1 MSCSHPRL
9 AVIGLGYVGLPIAA
23 AFAQKLEVLGF
34 DINPL
39 RIAALKKGEDQTGEV
54 EPSLLHL
61 PGLRFSADPKD
72 LSWAD
77 FYIVTVPT
85 PVDMVKHPDFS
96 ALKLAS
102 SMLGSI
108 LKKEDY
114 IVFESTVYPGAT
126 EEICIPILEQHSGL
140 KEGVDFHVGYS
151 PERINPGDKEH
162 TFTQIKKVV
171 AANTPHALE
180 RIAMVYGMVV
190 EGGIYPVSSIK
201 VAEAA
206 KVIENTQRDLN
217 IALVN
222 ELALICERIGIDS
235 AEVLAAAATKWNF
248 LPFKPG
254 LVGGHCIGVD
264 PYYLT
269 YKAQSLGY
277 MPEVILAGRRLN
289 DRMGSY
295 IANRVVRLMAQKNLA
310 ISGANVLLLGLTF
323 KENCKDVRNTK
334 VIDMIHELRDYNVQ
348 VTVYDP
354 VADKDAALREYGLV
368 VDKKPQEGTFDA
380 IVISVA
386 HTVFKNMGIE
396 AIRALGKPSAVV
408 FDIKSLFSKDTT
420 DGRL

>member
-77 FYIVTVPT
+77 FYITVPT

-108 LKKEDY
+108 LKKKDY

-162 TFTQIKKVV
+162 TFTRIKKVV

-386 HTVFKNMGIE
+386 HTVFKNMGVE